1 MKQML
6 PALDDNALLALTK
19 EGEREL
25 REPGTRLTPDQLEA
39 LVLMDDVSTVA
50 QTVKRVSGLCG
61 EEADAVRARFA
72 DLVAKGLVCCGADL
86 GRGVL
91 DPGDFFRPSAGL
103 PASSDQGAQ
112 TRADADAELLGRNG
126 YCINMARHP
135 TAARERADGDKLTVV
150 VVDDDRNICSLLKMY
165 LKLEGLD
172 TRLATNR
179 EEIVAAF
186 RQAPLPDLVLL
197 DVSLPDADG
206 FDILARMRQHP
217 VLQAVPVIMVTAAA
231 TREAVLRGIQGGAD
245 GYVTKPFQIHPLV
258 RAVKEVLGLK
268 YDPGDPD
275 WDFAH

>member
-1 MKQML
+1 MKQTL
-6 PALDDNALLALTK
+6 PALDDSAFLALTK

-39 LVLMDDVSTVA
+39 MVLMDDMSTVA
-50 QTVKRVSGLCG
+50 QTVKRVSGLSG
-61 EEADAVRARFA
+61 EKADAVRARLA
-72 DLVAKGLVCCGADL
+72 DLVARGLACCGTDL
-86 GRGVL
+86 GCGAL
-91 DPGDFFRPSAGL
+91 DPGDFFSASTGL
-103 PASSDQGAQ
+103 PASPDVGAQ
-112 TRADADAELLGRNG
+112 ARAKADAELLERNG
-126 YCINMARHP
+126 YCVNMARSP
-135 TAARERADGDKLTVV
+135 AVARERADGDKLTVV

-165 LKLEGLD
+165 LKLEGLE

-197 DVSLPDADG
+197 DVSLPDTNG
-206 FDILARMRQHP
+206 FDVLARMRQHP

-268 YDPGDPD
+268 YDPSDPD
-275 WDFAH
+275 WDFTH

>member
-1 MKQML
+1 MKQKL

-39 LVLMDDVSTVA
+39 MVLIDGQSTVA
-50 QTVKRVSGLCG
+50 QTIKRTARLSG
-61 EEADAVRARFA
+61 EDADAVRARFA
-72 DLVAKGLVCCGADL
+72 DLVARGLVSAGADL
-86 GRGVL
+86 GDGIL
-91 DPGDFFRPSAGL
+91 DPGDFFSPGL
-103 PASSDQGAQ
+103 GLSASSDQGAQ
-112 TRADADAELLGRNG
+112 TRADADTELLGRNG

-135 TAARERADGDKLTVV
+135 AVARKRADGDKLTVV

-165 LKLEGLD
+165 LKLEGLE

-186 RQAPLPDLVLL
+186 RQAPLPNLVLL
-197 DVSLPDADG
+197 DVSLPDANG

-217 VLQAVPVIMVTAAA
+217 VLRAVPVIMVTAAA

-268 YDPGDPD
+268 YDPGDTD

>member
-39 LVLMDDVSTVA
+39 LVLMDDMSTVA
-50 QTVKRVSGLCG
+50 QTVKRVSGLSG
-61 EEADAVRARFA
+61 EESDAVRERFV

-86 GRGVL
+86 GRGAL
-91 DPGDFFRPSAGL
+91 DPGDFFTPSAGL
-103 PASSDQGAQ
+103 PAGSDLGAQ
-112 TRADADAELLGRNG
+112 ARADADIKLLGRNG
-126 YCINMARHP
+126 YCVNMARHP
-135 TAARERADGDKLTVV
+135 AVPRERADGDKLTVV

-165 LKLEGLD
+165 LKLEGLE

-179 EEIVAAF
+179 EEIVAAL

-217 VLQAVPVIMVTAAA
+217 VLRAVPVIMVTAAA

-268 YDPGDPD
+268 YDAGDAD